1 MRHLLVTTIAALML
15 VRGVATQQQKSA
27 ELANTEFIN
36 QGPKAKEWMIPASL
50 CSGRQENNGI
60 SY

>member
-1 MRHLLVTTIAALML
+1 ML

>member
-1 MRHLLVTTIAALML
+1 MKHLLLTTIAALML
-15 VRGVATQQQKSA
+15 LGGVATQQQKSA

-36 QGPKAKEWMIPASL
+36 RGPKAKEWMIPASL
-50 CSGRQENNGI
+50 CPGQQENNGI